1 MTSFLC
7 KLDPKNNFLEV
18 LDLGF
23 GSAGLQHKLLTL
35 IESPNVF
42 HWKSTKKVKCVWS
55 VGQNLGQILYNVVR
69 KQRKTG
75 ISVVFLIFSMRC
87 S

>member
-18 LDLGF
+18 LELGF
-23 GSAGLQHKLLTL
+23 GTAGLQHKLLTV

-42 HWKSTKKVKCVWS
+42 HWKSTKKVKCVVCGAKS
-55 VGQNLGQILYNVVR
+55 GPNFIQCCE
-69 KQRKTG
+69 KTKKNWYFSG
-75 ISVVFLIFSMRC
+75 FFDIFHEV
-87 S
+87 